1 MSIEKDLSQLVN
13 NQVITPETAQNIQQ
27 YYRSKKPETNNKL
40 VLILGILGSLLVG
53 LGIILILAHN
63 WYNFPKSVRLALGY
77 TPLLIG
83 QALCVYAYFKK
94 ANAAV
99 WTESAAIITF
109 FGIAVSI
116 SIVSQVY
123 HINGSM
129 SSFLLT
135 WMLLSLPIIY
145 LLKSNILVLFTLVGS
160 TWYGL
165 EYGYYQGDEN
175 PPFYY
180 LLLVGATL
188 PWYLKKQVQNNHS
201 NYLTIYHWLFSLSLV
216 MVLGAFHHNLLE
228 YIFPMYF
235 GLFAIFYLWGH
246 NKNFDDKPNYQN
258 PYLVLGTL
266 GTLVCM
272 FILSFDGLW
281 TEMIQSHITY
291 DKVFT
296 SIEFYVS
303 IILSAFAGVLL
314 FTSHQKKDMIK
325 TQPFSWVHFIFL
337 FLFLVSPFS
346 DINFYLVNLI
356 ILYIGIQM
364 MMNGFAKDH
373 LGIINFALVI
383 ITMLIAFRFFDTDLS
398 FVFRG
403 FAFILIG
410 MAFFAVNYQI
420 LKSRK

>member
-1 MSIEKDLSQLVN
+1 MSIEKDLSRLVN
-13 NQVITPETAQNIQQ
+13 DQVITPETAQNIHQ
-27 YYRSKKPETNNKL
+27 YYQSKKPETSNKL

-53 LGIILILAHN
+53 LGVILILAHN
-63 WYNFPKSVRLALGY
+63 WYDFPRSIRLALGY
-77 TPLLIG
+77 TPLVIG
-83 QALCVYAYFKK
+83 QILCLYAYFKK
-94 ANAAV
+94 SEAPV

-165 EYGYYQGDEN
+165 EYGYFQGDEN

-180 LLLVGATL
+180 LLTIGATL
-188 PWYLKKQVQNNHS
+188 PWYLKKQIQNNQS
-201 NYLTIYHWLFSLSLV
+201 NYLTIYHWLISLSV
-216 MVLGAFHHNLLE
+216 IMVLGAFHHSLLE
-228 YIFPMYF
+228 YIFPMYI
-235 GLFAIFYLWGH
+235 GLFAIFYLWGQ
-246 NKNFDDKPNYQN
+246 NQTFDDKPKYQN
-258 PYLVLGTL
+258 PYLILGTL
-266 GTLVCM
+266 GSLVCL
-272 FILSFDGLW
+272 FILSFDDVW
-281 TEMIQSHITY
+281 SEMIDSHLEY
-291 DKVFT
+291 EKVF
-296 SIEFYVS
+296 SSMEFYVAL
-303 IILSAFAGVLL
+303 ILSAFAGFLL
-314 FTSHQKKDMIK
+314 FSHTNKTEMIK
-325 TQPFSWVHFIFL
+325 SQPLAWVHFIFL

-364 MMNGFAKDH
+364 MMNGFAKNH

-383 ITMLIAFRFFDTDLS
+383 IALLITFRFFDTDLS

-403 FAFILIG
+403 FIFILIG
-410 MAFFAVNYQI
+410 IAFFAVNYQI

>member
-13 NQVITPETAQNIQQ
+13 DQVITPETAQNIQQ
-27 YYRSKKPETNNKL
+27 YYRSKVPENSNKL

-63 WYNFPKSVRLALGY
+63 WYDFPKTVRLALGY
-77 TPLLIG
+77 TPLALG
-83 QALCVYAYFKK
+83 QVLSIYAYFKK
-94 ANAAV
+94 PEHPV
-99 WTESAAIITF
+99 WKESAAIITF

-135 WMLLSLPIIY
+135 WMLLSIPLIY
-145 LLKSNILVLFTLVGS
+145 LVKSNVLILFTLVGS

-165 EYGYYQGDEN
+165 EYGYFQSDEN

-180 LLLVGATL
+180 LLLVGSTL
-188 PWYLKKQVQNNHS
+188 PWYLKKQTQNLHS
-201 NYLTIYHWLFSLSLV
+201 NYLTIYHWLISLSAI
-216 MVLGAFHHNLLE
+216 MVLGAFHHTLLE
-228 YIFPMYF
+228 YIFPMYIA
-235 GLFAIFYLWGH
+235 LFAIYFLWG
-246 NKNFDDKPNYQN
+246 NSKLFENKPNYQN

-272 FILSFDGLW
+272 FILSFDDVWSDL
-281 TEMIQSHITY
+281 IKSHLAY

-296 SIEFYVS
+296 SIEFYVAF
-303 IILSAFAGVLL
+303 ILSAFAGVLL
-314 FTSHQKKDMIK
+314 FTNPQKRELIIN
-325 TQPFSWVHFIFL
+325 QPFSWVHFHFL

-356 ILYIGIQM
+356 ILYIGIKIL
-364 MMNGFAKDH
+364 MNGFSKNH

-383 ITMLIAFRFFDTDLS
+383 ITLLIAFRFFDTDLS

-403 FAFILIG
+403 FVFILIG
-410 MAFFAVNYQI
+410 ISFFAVNYQI